1 MLGTHG
7 APFLAVHF
15 RMLPRGKVL
24 VLGGL
29 QVMTECNPGVMS
41 RFLVIARLVMLGGLA
56 MMLGGVFMMVRGV
69 LMVLVNVVTAHGCLP
84 GINGRRRA
92 LPGSV
97 NHLRRGFVR
106 SSGFHRLLS
115 SFS

>member
-1 MLGTHG
+1 MEISAVMLGVLLG
-7 APFLAVHF
+7 S
-15 RMLPRGKVL
+15 VL
-24 VLGGL
+24 VVVGRMQRMAVRDLGMVRSL
-29 QVMTECNPGVMS
+29 
-41 RFLVIARLVMLGGLA
+41 FVIAGFVVLGGLA